1 MLDWL
6 FPIIFIAAAGGTTE
20 AKVASFGGWLAGCN
34 NENIC
39 TAIRTVDAKNGMH
52 REGGLP
58 FLQIRHHPQRDAIPE
73 IRLID
78 PENLTTTDVP
88 RPPLVT
94 MVFRFNENPGV
105 GNILIYYASIDGEGG
120 YRFDDEEARSVLYG
134 LRRASRVIVSIADK
148 RGLSLNAEQ
157 FDEALAYF
165 DRQQGLDD
173 TPGALV
179 LRPDNI
185 MYDYAHPFPPEAD
198 TVQLSK
204 FNGEQLHN
212 WMVEYPGRAPD
223 EIIEVE
229 PKPDRGLVNVTR
241 SKTLEGDCGVFE
253 RWGHVGTGNDFVL
266 VERREMPV
274 CNGSGPAHWIQTY
287 RADTIS
293 PEE

>member
-6 FPIIFIAAAGGTTE
+6 FPVIFIAAAGVTTE
-20 AKVASFGGWLAGCN
+20 AKVGSFGGWLAGCN

-39 TAIRTVDAKNGMH
+39 TAIRMVDTKDRMH
-52 REGGLP
+52 RDGGVP

-78 PENLTTTDVP
+78 PENPTTTDVP

-94 MVFRFNENPGV
+94 MVFHFNENPGV
-105 GNILIYYASIDGEGG
+105 GNILIYHASNDGEGG
-120 YRFDDEEARSVLYG
+120 YRFNDEEARSILYG
-134 LRRASRVIVSIADK
+134 LRKGSRVIVSIADK
-148 RGLSLNAEQ
+148 RGLSLNTEH

-165 DRQQGLDD
+165 DTQQGLDD

-185 MYDYAHPFPPEAD
+185 MYDYAHPVPPEAD
-198 TVQLSK
+198 TVELST
-204 FNGEQLHN
+204 FDGQQLHN
-212 WMVEYPGRAPD
+212 WMVEYPERAPN
-223 EIIEVE
+223 EIIDVE
-229 PKPDRGLVNVTR
+229 PKPDRGTVIVIR
-241 SKTLEGDCGVFE
+241 AKSLEGDCGVYE
-253 RWGHVGTGNDFVL
+253 RWGHVGAGNDFVL